1 MDALVVEC
9 DEYSGRLQQLELS
22 KLGFKCSLAKDTASA
37 RTRIEQETF
46 DLVSI
51 DADCPELNTPLLC
64 DLIHARQN
72 HRYTHVLISSQTSL
86 NDPDFEALTQY
97 ANDTLQRPLNTL
109 ELKSRFRSAKN
120 FIDTAKRFS
129 SRQDRLTAD
138 LDIAVNRNV
147 ELTADLQLAAKLQQQ
162 LLPQAGNFGDV
173 EASGYINPAQFI
185 AGDAF
190 DYFKLN
196 DNVFAF
202 YIVDV
207 MGHGAASAMISFSIH
222 SHLNPKQ
229 HGLCRRVYDSMPNHE
244 AAVVATVRELNREF
258 QDGSD
263 ECRYFTMTYGLLDC
277 STGKVTLCNAGHPPA
292 IHHASESNESHYL
305 GSGGFPVGMFEE
317 ATYHAVSCQLA
328 ENDRLVLYSDGAT
341 ECESPSGEQFGEQRL
356 VNTIAETSTLP
367 VSSSVQLIDESL
379 NSWSQDS
386 AFEDDVSLLYLA
398 FRGHQAA

>member
-9 DEYSGRLQQLELS
+9 DEYSGRLQQLELN
-22 KLGFKCSLAKDTASA
+22 KLGFTCSLAKDMASA
-37 RTRIEQETF
+37 STRIQHETF

-51 DADCPELNTPLLC
+51 DADCPELNPKTLC
-64 DLIHARQN
+64 DLLKSKASQG
-72 HRYTHVLISSQTSL
+72 YTHVLISSHTSID
-86 NDPDFEALTQY
+86 DPRHDELAEL
-97 ANDTLQRPLNTL
+97 ANDTLLRPFNAL
-109 ELKSRFRSAKN
+109 ELKARFRSAKN
-120 FIDTAKRFS
+120 FIETAQRFS
-129 SRQDRLTAD
+129 TRQDRLTAD
-138 LDIAVNRNV
+138 LTVAVNRNV

-162 LLPQAGNFGDV
+162 LLPQAGKFGDV

-196 DNVFAF
+196 ENVFAF

-244 AAVVATVRELNREF
+244 AAVIATVRELNREF

-277 STGKVTLCNAGHPPA
+277 STGTVTLCNAGHPPA
-292 IHHASESNESHYL
+292 IHHVSATDESRYL
-305 GSGGFPVGMFEE
+305 GAGGFPVGMFEE
-317 ATYHAVSCQLA
+317 ATYHATTCQLS

-341 ECESPSGEQFGEQRL
+341 ECESPDGEQFGEERL
-356 VNTIAETSTLP
+356 MSAIAETSALP
-367 VSSSVQLIDESL
+367 VGSSVKLIDRSL
-379 NSWSQDS
+379 NQWSQDS

-398 FRGHQAA
+398 YKGHQAA